1 MIMGS
6 YRGAGMNTNLV
17 EQIAKKASNLPV
29 EAQQR
34 ALEFVESLERENT
47 AAKKPFRSVKGV
59 LRADLSNL
67 EQDLAEI
74 RREARG
80 NFPREEPKQ

>member
-1 MIMGS
+1 
-6 YRGAGMNTNLV
+6 MNTDLV
-17 EQIAKKASNLPV
+17 EKIAKKASNLPV

-34 ALEFVESLERENT
+34 ALEFVESLEREKT
-47 AAKKPFRSVKGV
+47 VGKKPFRSVKGV

-67 EQDLAEI
+67 ERDLAEI
-74 RREARG
+74 RREAWG